1 MTRAF
6 LISPLVAPALFFLG
20 YIVFVDGPNYEV
32 DDLFVLLVISLV
44 FASPVSY
51 LASLI
56 FGYPYI
62 KILKRFDLLST
73 LSITLGGVFF
83 GAISFIA
90 FWGFFW
96 DLNFLLSSSLGDLA
110 HMAGIGAVL
119 GGGVSFCF
127 ACLTKPA
134 SDNTRL

>member
-1 MTRAF
+1 MNRAF
-6 LISPLVAPALFFLG
+6 LISPLVAPALYFLG
-20 YIVFVDGPNYEV
+20 FIIFVDGPKNEV

-62 KILKRFDLLST
+62 KILKRFDLLTTSF
-73 LSITLGGVFF
+73 ITLGGVLF
-83 GAISFIA
+83 GALSFIA
-90 FWGFFW
+90 FWGFVW
-96 DLNFLLSSSLGDLA
+96 DLNFLLSSSFGDLV

-127 ACLTKPA
+127 ACLIKPV
-134 SDNTRL
+134 SDNTGL